1 MGTCYGALRL
11 GKAVR
16 EVLPKA
22 KIALGGGFV
31 GSQMRDLNEPAVFG
45 FVDYIR
51 RYDPAPAERT
61 VDRMEQLAAQSGWT
75 GFCLVDAAAPPKLL
89 KALSQVLLE
98 RGLCFTWLTDI
109 RFERAFEAR
118 TPS

>member
-1 MGTCYGALRL
+1 LRWNKLALAYGCYWKRCAFCETSL
-11 GKAVR
+11 
-16 EVLPKA
+16 
-22 KIALGGGFV
+22 
-31 GSQMRDLNEPAVFG
+31 
-45 FVDYIR
+45 DYIR

-61 VDRMEQLAAQSGWT
+61 VDRMEQPAAQSGWT